1 MADETNTTTTTTTST
16 VLDAGKDKDGQSKT
30 LAKEDLSRM
39 EGTYG
44 KEVIGKLK
52 KLKVCIIG
60 LRGVGIETAK
70 NLILAGPE
78 LVDIHDD
85 AKCEI
90 ADLGCNFYLSQDD
103 IERGTSR
110 AQACLPKL
118 QKLNPNVDIKQH
130 SGHFEPAHLDK
141 YDVVV
146 CCDDRL
152 PEQALKD
159 FNDHCRN
166 HKPRAIVFMV
176 AHIQGAT
183 GSVFTDFGPSHTILD
198 SDGEPTRT
206 LIVDSILNNQENGMV
221 TIDGKRHLL
230 ADGDHVRFS
239 EVIMVDSKELSEDV
253 TYGQD
258 DKISDINQIHVIK
271 STKNPK
277 SFKIGNT
284 QLLGEYQGGGV
295 ITQIKVPKKVT
306 FNSFEDELKSP
317 SIIDSYMDFSKLF
330 NGRSSQLHFARLAL
344 YEFLAKH
351 DRVPNYHS
359 EEDAKQ
365 VIDLANEINERHKKF
380 NEKPEA
386 RKAIVVDA
394 IDEKVMRNV
403 SFYAKAELSPMAALF
418 GGILAQEIIKHTGKY
433 TPINQWLHFDAFEIL
448 EEKVPEDASHKEA
461 SRYEHQIAMF
471 GKKWQEEFEK
481 KNVFV
486 VGCGALG
493 CEYLKMIA
501 MTGLGTKGKVTCT
514 DDDTIEL
521 SNLSRQFLFRREH
534 VNKEKSV
541 SASEAVRVM
550 NPDLKNSLDARNI
563 RVEPKTENV
572 FNDKFWNSLDF
583 VVNALDNIHA
593 RKYIDGKCVIY
604 SKPLFESGTLGTK
617 ANNVVCLPHESPSYS
632 EGAVSGEGQGIAKCT
647 LRNFPS
653 LILHC
658 IEWAR
663 EMFDEWFIEGPD
675 IVSSFIKDKNAF
687 FDKVDAN
694 PMEALTKYK
703 LTQKWVG
710 LATDPSV
717 KKCVDE
723 VMGTFLTYFR
733 DKIKNLTHHFP
744 ENARVTQKETNADL
758 GPFWHGHKRFP
769 QAAEWNAE
777 KDVYITFVY
786 HSANIL
792 ANQVFNLPVIDK
804 ATIKKMC
811 ADYVAPEWKLSEES
825 IDVDEDKDEE
835 EEKEPTE
842 VAADDLELAKK
853 VKEELKAI
861 DVTNLKLKAADFEKD
876 DAKNHHIDVITSATN
891 LRAWNYKIPETT
903 AAKCRMIAGRI
914 IPAIATT
921 TACITGF
928 IGLEIFKQCRG
939 VDVGA
944 YRMTSLNLAVN
955 SITMELLPDPIKT
968 VSKKDAAGFETK
980 AVPEGYTTWDFIDID
995 EPDLTLGE
1003 FIDHFKKKHHGCTL
1017 TLLGSGEK
1025 VYYND
1030 DADDNEDKLTKK
1042 LIDIVTEINGQKIFP
1057 EDRNYVIFEAVSVT
1071 TAPPE
1076 EEDGETPKI
1085 KWRFK

>member
-1 MADETNTTTTTTTST
+1 MADHTNTSTTTST
-16 VLDAGKDKDGQSKT
+16 GTVVLTEGTQSKT
-30 LAKEDLSRM
+30 LATEDLSRM

-90 ADLGCNFYLSQDD
+90 ADLGCNFYLTQDD

-198 SDGEPTRT
+198 GDGEPTRT
-206 LIVDSILNNQENGMV
+206 LIVDSILNNQENGTV

-230 ADGDHVRFS
+230 SDGDHVRFS
-239 EVIMVDSKELSEDV
+239 EVIMKDSKELSEDV

-258 DKISDINQIHVIK
+258 DKISDINQIHVVK
-271 STKNPK
+271 SGRNPK
-277 SFKIGNT
+277 SFTIGNT
-284 QLLGEYQGGGV
+284 QGLGEYKGGGI
-295 ITQIKVPKKVT
+295 ITQVKVAKKVT

-317 SIIDSYMDFSKLF
+317 SIIDSYMDFTKF
-330 NGRSSQLHFARLAL
+330 DGRAQQLHFARLAL

-386 RKAIVVDA
+386 RKAIVVET

-471 GKKWQEEFEK
+471 GKKWQEDFEK

-541 SASEAVRVM
+541 SASEAVRDM

-563 RVEPKTENV
+563 RVETKTENV

-617 ANNVVCLPHESPSYS
+617 ANNVVCLPHKSPSYS

-675 IVSSFIKDKNAF
+675 ILNAFVKDKNVF
-687 FDKVDAN
+687 FEKTDSN
-694 PMEALTKYK
+694 PMEALTKYN
-703 LTQKWVG
+703 LTKKWVG

-717 KKCVDE
+717 KKCVTE
-723 VMGTFLTYFR
+723 VLDTFLTYFR

-744 ENARVTQKETNADL
+744 EDARVTQKETEADL

-792 ANQVFNLPVIDK
+792 AKQVFNLPDVVDK
-804 ATIKKMC
+804 ETIKKMC
-811 ADYVAPEWKLSEES
+811 AEYTAEEWKLSEDA

-835 EEKEPTE
+835 EEKDPGE
-842 VAADDLELAKK
+842 AKADDLELAKK
-853 VKEELKAI
+853 VKEELKGV
-861 DVTNLKLKAADFEKD
+861 DVKNLKVKAADFEKD
-876 DAKNHHIDVITSATN
+876 DANNHHIDVITSATN

-903 AAKCRMIAGRI
+903 AAKCRMVAGRI

-928 IGLEIFKQCRG
+928 IGLEIFKQCRKE
-939 VDVGA
+939 VALEA
-944 YRMTSLNLAVN
+944 YRMTSINLAVN
-955 SITMELLPDPIKT
+955 SITMELLPDPIK
-968 VSKKDAAGFETK
+968 VKSKTDVAGFATK
-980 AVPEGYTTWDFIDID
+980 AIPEGFTTWDFINID
-995 EPDLTLGE
+995 EPDLTLKE
-1003 FIDHFKKKHHGCTL
+1003 FIDHFKKKHHDCTL
-1017 TLLGSGEK
+1017 TLLGSVDK

-1030 DADDNEDKLTKK
+1030 DDTDNAEKLKLK
-1042 LIDIVTEINGQKIFP
+1042 LIDIVEKVNGEPIYP
-1057 EDRNYVIFEAVSVT
+1057 EDRNYVIFDAVAVT
-1071 TAPPE
+1071 NADDD
-1076 EEDGETPKI
+1076 DGETPKI
-1085 KWRFK
+1085 KWKFK